1 MLLHKEELNALSA
14 KTHTFTSKPA
24 PANTHMHTVVPVA
37 GRWIAA
43 SEGTPFRGRARGGG
57 AELCPG
63 CPVSLSGSPAAS
75 PSLSAC

>member
-1 MLLHKEELNALSA
+1 MLYQPKHTLSP
-14 KTHTFTSKPA
+14 TNLP
-24 PANTHMHTVVPVA
+24 PIVNTHMHTVVPVA

-57 AELCPG
+57 AEPCPG
-63 CPVSLSGSPAAS
+63 CPASLSGSPAAS